1 MQTVLRAVTVTL
13 AVSGLLPAIADAQSP
28 SAPIAPA
35 APSGVTAADI
45 RAGLAD
51 PTRWLTFSGDYTGQR
66 HSPLTQVTPRNVG
79 SLSPQW
85 TFQTGSYAR
94 GRGFETT
101 PLAVD
106 GVLYVTGSNNYA
118 WAVDARTGRPFWE
131 YRRTLPTNLT
141 YGALAPV
148 NRGFAI
154 LGDLLYMTTLDAHLL
169 ALDRRTGGVVWD
181 VRLADYRQGYAATLA
196 PLVVDDQVIVGIG
209 GGEYATRGFLDSY
222 DAATGARRWRLYTV
236 PGPGESGS
244 NTWPNVEAAARGG
257 GGTWMTGSYDPQLGL
272 LYWGTGNPNP
282 DIYSGNRQGDNLY
295 TASLLAVD
303 AKTGTMR
310 WHFQFSPHDTHDWD
324 ANHVPVLAE
333 VTIGGKPRQVVMVAN
348 RNGFFYV
355 LDRVTGDLL
364 LGKPFTATTWAR
376 ELDAKG
382 RPIVLNADGSSG
394 CLPDQWGGTN
404 FNPPAFN
411 PKLQL
416 FFVNARET
424 CARYLAQEPQYVPGE
439 ITPGG
444 VTWIDRDKQYGA
456 LRALDARTG
465 ELKWEFRYPQ
475 ANLAGV
481 MSTAAGLVFSGD
493 QEGNFIAFDAVNGKQ
508 LWHYQTGTSIWGAAP
523 MTYML
528 DGRQQVLIASGAT
541 LISFA
546 LPGSAPSRR

>member
-1 MQTVLRAVTVTL
+1 MQTVLRAVTVTI
-13 AVSGLLPAIADAQSP
+13 AVSGLLPAIVSAQSP
-28 SAPIAPA
+28 SAPT

-66 HSPLTQVTPRNVG
+66 HSPLTQITPRNVG

-131 YRRTLPTNLT
+131 YRRALPTNLT

-196 PLVVDDQVIVGIG
+196 PLVIDDQVIVGIG

-236 PGPGESGS
+236 PGPGEPGS
-244 NTWPNVEAAARGG
+244 DTWPNVEAAARGG
-257 GGTWMTGSYDPQLGL
+257 GGTWMTGSYDPKLGL

-295 TASLLAVD
+295 TASLLAID
-303 AKTGTMR
+303 AKTGAMR

-333 VTIGGKPRQVVMVAN
+333 VPIGGKPRQVVMVAN

-355 LDRVTGDLL
+355 IDRVTGELL

-444 VTWIDRDKQYGA
+444 VTWIDRDKQFGA

-493 QEGNFIAFDAVNGKQ
+493 QEGNFIAFDAANGRE

-528 DGRQQVLIASGAT
+528 DGRQQVLIASGAA

-546 LPGSAPSRR
+546 LPAR